1 MDTTPKQLPQSAQ
14 VGRYRLMEKLG
25 AGGMGEVYRGHDPL
39 LDRIVAVK
47 LPYFHGPPEHVA
59 RLAQR
64 FQREARAAAQI
75 QHPHVCPVY
84 DVGEHDGQPFVV
96 MAFLPGPSLAQR
108 LAAGRF
114 EDVGEAVR
122 IARQLLDGLT
132 AVHALGIVH
141 RDLKPGNVLFDAAG
155 RAVLTDFG
163 LARPNSDTPLTSANA
178 VLGTPAYMAPEQACG
193 QLDQI
198 GPATDLY
205 SLGVVLYQMVT
216 GKLPFEG
223 PAAAVL
229 PRIVAE
235 MPPPPRHFRPDLDP
249 ALEAVIVRAL
259 RKEPAQRFGD
269 AAEFAAALDGRVS
282 DSTTVA
288 EPPRSPRPTL
298 PVPGKTLWLPSR
310 ILGWLAGG
318 LLIAPPAALLAS
330 FAHAFFTDMRPGR
343 EFLIFGGIA
352 SAVIAWFVGALG
364 VAVWGW
370 VESVYVPEGLFYFAR
385 HGLVGW
391 ARRALGHGVT
401 PDGQNDLGETPLLL
415 AAANGQTEMVKLL
428 LLNGANPS
436 VPDQLGQTPLDVA
449 RAKGYADIA
458 DLLRRQA
465 ERPTA
470 SLAKSTPRRPA
481 AWRWLLVAVTVGV
494 LLVLHVS
501 MALADRVEIT
511 EAAILALA
519 KAGQIKEVTF
529 TENHAIG
536 EVKDPLAAEVRPFGL
551 RGKKFWAPLT
561 AHTKENMR
569 PNLQGVKT
577 TFDTGAWP
585 PGDVWPGP
593 WLEVPMLA
601 WPLVVLGLGLL
612 PLLGSSQFPFL
623 ALRGRAGAR

>member
-1 MDTTPKQLPQSAQ
+1 MDTTSNPTPPAGH
-14 VGRYRLMEKLG
+14 VGRYRLLEKLG

-39 LDRIVAVK
+39 LDRVVAVK

-75 QHPHVCPVY
+75 HHPHVCPVY
-84 DVGEHDGQPFVV
+84 DVGEHDGQPYVV

-122 IARQLLDGLT
+122 IARQLLDGLA
-132 AVHALGIVH
+132 AVHALGVVH

-163 LARPNSDTPLTSANA
+163 LARPDSETPLTSVNA
-178 VLGTPAYMAPEQACG
+178 VLGTPAYMAPEQAAG
-193 QLDQI
+193 QLDRI

-205 SLGVVLYQMVT
+205 SLGVVLYQMMT

-229 PRIVAE
+229 PRVVAE
-235 MPPPPRHFRPDLDP
+235 MPPPPCHFRPDLDP
-249 ALEAVIVRAL
+249 ALEAAILRAL
-259 RKEPAQRFGD
+259 RKDSAERFRD

-282 DSTTVA
+282 DSTTLA
-288 EPPRSPRPTL
+288 EPPRLSPPIH
-298 PVPGKTLWLPSR
+298 PVPGNTLWLPSR

-330 FAHAFFTDMRPGR
+330 FARAFFTDMRPGR
-343 EFLIFGGIA
+343 EFLILGGIFA
-352 SAVIAWFVGALG
+352 AVIAWCVGALG

-391 ARRALGHGVT
+391 ARRALEHGVP
-401 PDGQNDLGETPLLL
+401 PDERNELGETPLLL
-415 AAANGQTEMVKLL
+415 AAANGQSEMVKLL
-428 LLNGANPS
+428 LLHGANPL
-436 VPDQLGQTPLDVA
+436 VPDHLGQTPLDAA

-458 DLLRRQA
+458 DLLRRQSGRA
-465 ERPTA
+465 DTGPVEPA
-470 SLAKSTPRRPA
+470 PRRPT
-481 AWRWLLVAVTVGV
+481 AWRWLLVAVIVGV
-494 LLVLHVS
+494 LLVVHVS
-501 MALADRVEIT
+501 KASADRVGIT
-511 EAAILALA
+511 ERAFCDLA

-529 TENHAIG
+529 TENHVHG
-536 EVKDPLAAEVRPFGL
+536 EVKDPLAPKVRPLVFP
-551 RGKKFWAPLT
+551 GKKFWAPLL
-561 AHTKENMR
+561 ADTKEKVR
-569 PNLQGVKT
+569 QDLQGVKT
-577 TFDTGAWP
+577 TIATGAWP
-585 PGDVWPGP
+585 PEDVWPGL

-601 WPLVVLGLGLL
+601 WPLAVLGLGLL